1 MKDPRSFLIFP
12 LDVPSYKEA
21 ISLVK
26 TLGSHVGMFKIG
38 LELFIAEGPNILNNI
53 RNICDA
59 GIFLD
64 LKLHD
69 IPTTMTRAI
78 KAALNYQPDFIT
90 VHCEQGNGF
99 LKIPELASSTTKLLG
114 ITVLTSI
121 SPHDLE
127 KMGYLKE
134 YCENLVNLAILRGK
148 IAIDAGCHGLVCS
161 AHEVGKMKKEIN
173 KELIVV
179 TPGIR
184 PAWTIMDTDD
194 QSRIMT
200 PALAISKGADHIVV
214 GRPIRD
220 AEDPAT
226 AAKKVVEEIKQ
237 ALLLLQ

>member
-1 MKDPRSFLIFP
+1 MKDPKRFLIFP
-12 LDVPSYKEA
+12 LDVPSYNEA
-21 ISLVK
+21 MRFVK
-26 TLGSHVGMFKIG
+26 ILGNYVGIFKIG
-38 LELFIAEGPNILNNI
+38 LELFVAEGPNIIKDI
-53 RNICDA
+53 RNTCNA

-69 IPTTMTRAI
+69 IPATMTNAI
-78 KAALNYQPDFIT
+78 KVALKYKPDFIT

-99 LKIPELASSTTKLLG
+99 LKIPELTSSATKLLG

-121 SPHDLE
+121 SPNDI
-127 KMGYLKE
+127 KNMGYLKK
-134 YCENLVNLAILRGK
+134 YYDNLANLAILKGK

-161 AHEVGKMKKEIN
+161 AHEVDKIKKEIDE
-173 KELIVV
+173 KLIII

-184 PAWTIMDTDD
+184 PAWTIMNTDD
-194 QSRIMT
+194 QFRVMT

-220 AEDPAT
+220 AEDPVS

-237 ALLLLQ
+237 AIVSLQ